1 MSIFIKDDNSK
12 NKITK
17 NLLICLIPLIIF
29 SIYKNGYLPF
39 KEDKI
44 SMFQLLYPLILVIVS
59 ILSMLLTTFVYSKIT
74 KKSFKNNL
82 NFIYPVI
89 FCLMLSINT
98 PIYLVII
105 GSIIITILDKL
116 LPRKLKFINCTLIV
130 GLMVILINTLLN
142 NSYLNPLETNLVN
155 ISNINNIG
163 NYETLVRPYGNL
175 LDFFV
180 GFIPGILGG
189 SSILCLIGFIYL
201 CFTKSIKW
209 RITVV
214 YILIVL
220 AMTFYIGNISG
231 FGLWYPLYNV
241 FTCGLLF
248 GAIYLSALSSS
259 PITPI
264 GQWLYGIFLGIVT
277 VILRYFMPI
286 EECVLISILIVNLFG
301 FLFDKIGCKS
311 RFNLNKCLIAFVI
324 AWFLIIGFEF
334 YITKKIDNNL
344 IIEGNNSDVITP

>member
-74 KKSFKNNL
+74 N
-82 NFIYPVI
+82 
-89 FCLMLSINT
+89 
-98 PIYLVII
+98 
-105 GSIIITILDKL
+105 IITILDKL

-155 ISNINNIG
+155 ISKINNIG

-311 RFNLNKCLIAFVI
+311 RFNLNKCLIAFLI
-324 AWFLIIGFEF
+324 AWVLIIGFEF
-334 YITKKIDNNL
+334 YITKKVDNNL
-344 IIEGNNSDVITP
+344 IIEDNNSDVIIP